1 MAELRVAGSSIT
13 HTSSMTGPAPMLVCH
28 EPLSSLKSPVNKLK
42 RRSDLIDSLSA
53 LSPRSLSCTS
63 RGPQH
68 SYSLAKIRKQQ
79 VLFHGFPLRSCS
91 ADSAPRAS
99 FADTRCG
106 LGSTSPDDVP
116 AAPSDTMI
124 QLGDRGTESRTWP
137 AKRAD
142 GRRGKSPVPCTETR
156 FHCPAHLSNRVR
168 VSVPR
173 NWFRRLAPRSDVLP
187 PKKRKLGRRLP
198 CPLSLSR
205 SDLVRLVAGVRRAT
219 LPARPAE
226 NQPRNGGI

>member
-13 HTSSMTGPAPMLVCH
+13 HTSSMTEPAPMLVCH

-79 VLFHGFPLRSCS
+79 VLLHGSPLRSCS

-99 FADTRCG
+99 FADTRYG

-124 QLGDRGTESRTWP
+124 QLGDRGTESNLARE
-137 AKRAD
+137 A
-142 GRRGKSPVPCTETR
+142 G
-156 FHCPAHLSNRVR
+156 HLG
-168 VSVPR
+168 PR
-173 NWFRRLAPRSDVLP
+173 SGPTGGAENHQFRAPR
-187 PKKRKLGRRLP
+187 LGFIALR
-198 CPLSLSR
+198 
-205 SDLVRLVAGVRRAT
+205 
-219 LPARPAE
+219 
-226 NQPRNGGI
+226 I